1 MYDLK
6 IDQYSRRIIPDLGVI
21 GEKIVK
27 EILRNNGFEVLQV
40 NPLMLL

>member
-1 MYDLK
+1 MYVLK

-21 GEKIVK
+21 GEKIAK
-27 EILRNNGFEVLQV
+27 EILRKNGFEVLQV